1 MLGVHRNTVNAAL
14 AELVAQA
21 WVETQPARGVFVRAL
36 SQSESPRPFA
46 RGVSLRSETP
56 VRLGFEL
63 GKAPG
68 QALPARKLPA
78 ESLVLTGGVPDPRLF
93 PHELLARAYRRADV
107 GVVYPVARGSAPVLV
122 LLAEVT
128 LLGASPGVW
137 QAAGV
142 LLVGGG
148 VLAVRGLSDTTS
160 WRDVGL
166 ALAVGATIAGYTLFD
181 RRGVQ
186 HAAVLP
192 YFELCLLP
200 SAVVVPLLV
209 WRSPAPAALRAAATR
224 SSLLAGAGMF
234 AAYALV
240 LAALRQAPAAAVA
253 AVRESS
259 VVMAALATSAGL
271 GGERTAGGHRLIGAA
286 AVAAGVVLIA
296 LG

>member
-1 MLGVHRNTVNAAL
+1 MTAEALALALAAAAVHAAWNLAVGGDRDPMAAL
-14 AELVAQA
+14 AL
-21 WVETQPARGVFVRAL
+21 
-36 SQSESPRPFA
+36 
-46 RGVSLRSETP
+46 
-56 VRLGFEL
+56 
-63 GKAPG
+63 
-68 QALPARKLPA
+68 ALPAALAVGAIPAALTFEVEREALPYA
-78 ESLVLTGGVPDPRLF
+78 AGSGALEVAYAL
-93 PHELLARAYRRADV
+93 LLARAYRRADV

-122 LLAEVT
+122 LLAEVI

-209 WRSPAPAALRAAATR
+209 WRSQGPAALRAAATR

-259 VVMAALATSAGL
+259 VVMAALATWAGL